1 MARSRGP
8 RGVTR
13 QVSVT
18 VPEELIGQIDEE
30 AKARGMT
37 RSALMVLT
45 SDLYFREQR
54 MAAGDRAEGPCPAQD
69 VAIDRET
76 AQEIRTRLDAIERKS
91 DRLIELVRGAKEA
104 ARAVPDL
111 IRKDLMRH
119 LKPLHD
125 FAKNDA
131 VKGAEGRRIIAEQ
144 ADENGR
150 ALSEIS
156 DRIGRISQALA
167 AAITKNEG

>member
-13 QVSVT
+13 QVSIT
-18 VPEELIGQIDEE
+18 VPEDLIGQIDEE
-30 AKARGMT
+30 SKARGMT

-54 MAAGDRAEGPCPAQD
+54 MANGGRAEAPCPARYA
-69 VAIDRET
+69 AIDRET
-76 AQEIRTRLDAIERKS
+76 TQEIRIRLDAIERKS

-104 ARAVPDL
+104 ARAAPDL

-119 LKPLHD
+119 LEPLAI
-125 FAKNDA
+125 FAKKDSF
-131 VKGAEGRRIIAEQ
+131 KGAEGRRIIAEQ

-150 ALSEIS
+150 ALSDIS
-156 DRIGRISQALA
+156 DRVGRISEALA
-167 AAITKNEG
+167 ALLR